1 MCSSDLDLADRLG
14 GHARQLLGALERVL
28 LDQLSV
34 RLEVLRRSLDERHV
48 GEARVDDLA
57 ADRVGEGDV
66 GADVVAQPD
75 VGPLGGL
82 RAARVDDDQPRA
94 VVDAL
99 EDVVEEDRVRLARV
113 RPPQDDQIGVVVLLV
128 RGGPATRSEDSR
140 QTDDA
145 RSVSGSV
152 T

>member
-1 MCSSDLDLADRLG
+1 
-14 GHARQLLGALERVL
+14 
-28 LDQLSV
+28 
-34 RLEVLRRSLDERHV
+34 
-48 GEARVDDLA
+48 VDDLVGHG
-57 ADRVGEGDV
+57 VGEGDV
-66 GADVVAQPD
+66 GSDVVAQPD

-82 RAARVDDDQPRA
+82 GAARVDDEEPRA

-99 EDVVEEDRVRLARV
+99 EDVVEEDRMRVAGVRA
-113 RPPQDDQIGVVVLLV
+113 PQQDDIGVVVLLI
-128 RGGPATRSEDSR
+128 RGGTATGSEDSR